1 MRMAHKAPITPPL
14 TRGSNSSHI
23 IRAALEAIAYQTR
36 DVLEAMYQD
45 TGMPITALRVDGGAS
60 ANNFLMQFQADI
72 MDKPVQRPQNAESTA
87 MGAAYLAGLAV
98 GFWDSL
104 DEIKQNAALDRE
116 FLPAMEE
123 TERVR
128 LLHGWEKAVAR
139 AKHWED

>member
-1 MRMAHKAPITPPL
+1 
-14 TRGSNSSHI
+14 
-23 IRAALEAIAYQTR
+23 
-36 DVLEAMYQD
+36 
-45 TGMPITALRVDGGAS
+45 
-60 ANNFLMQFQADI
+60 MQFQAYI

-98 GFWDSL
+98 GFWNGL